1 MIFSINFD
9 VLKTAKRKIMSIS
22 IASVGFWYQNPYK
35 NWGAFLTDGA
45 PRGVFLFD
53 PISAPPFF
61 RRCPRK
67 RGNYF
72 FFGLKRN
79 IFAVCLLF
87 APAPSGSDVSVKG
100 NGIFL
105 PFICA
110 RAWGRLRAAAFY
122 CRRKNRSFFILTA
135 MFLPRGGRTVF
146 KIMKTCFRG
155 LLQALC
161 AGICRLRQ
169 NRFFAFWKKNI
180 CARRSYCCAIE

>member
-1 MIFSINFD
+1 
-9 VLKTAKRKIMSIS
+9 MSIS

-72 FFGLKRN
+72 FWFETKYFCRLSFVCLRLQARMSQSRGTEY
-79 IFAVCLLF
+79 FCLLF
-87 APAPSGSDVSVKG
+87 APAPEGGFVQR
-100 NGIFL
+100 
-105 PFICA
+105 PFTVGGKI
-110 RAWGRLRAAAFY
+110 AAFSFWQLCF
-122 CRRKNRSFFILTA
+122 CRG
-135 MFLPRGGRTVF
+135 GGRTVF
-146 KIMKTCFRG
+146 KIMKTWG

-169 NRFFAFWKKNI
+169 KRFFAFWKKNI

>member
-72 FFGLKRN
+72 FLVWN
-79 IFAVCLLF
+79 EIFLPSVFCLRLRLRARMSQSRGTEYFCLLF
-87 APAPSGSDVSVKG
+87 APAPEGGSVQR
-100 NGIFL
+100 
-105 PFICA
+105 PFTVGGKI
-110 RAWGRLRAAAFY
+110 AAF
-122 CRRKNRSFFILTA
+122 SFWQLCFC
-135 MFLPRGGRTVF
+135 RGGAEPF
-146 KIMKTCFRG
+146 LK
-155 LLQALC
+155 
-161 AGICRLRQ
+161 
-169 NRFFAFWKKNI
+169 
-180 CARRSYCCAIE
+180 